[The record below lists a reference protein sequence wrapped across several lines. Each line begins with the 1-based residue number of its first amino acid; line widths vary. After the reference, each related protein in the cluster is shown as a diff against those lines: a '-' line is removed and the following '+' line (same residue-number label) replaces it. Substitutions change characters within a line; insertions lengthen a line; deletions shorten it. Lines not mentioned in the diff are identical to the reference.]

1 MRRNSAPIA
10 CGEARDGEAL
20 GEAGQPLEQHVAV
33 GEQPDQE
40 PIHHFALAYE
50 HAAEVLANIA
60 QKGAL
65 FANAIG
71 QS

>member
-1 MRRNSAPIA
+1 VPI
-10 CGEARDGEAL
+10 
-20 GEAGQPLEQHVAV
+20 